1 MKEMSWRMEALED
14 TEKNCKRSSP
24 EQDKVSA
31 ITKSKQVQLPAA
43 DVHKNGTVNSQ
54 AQMEEERRS
63 LPLMVGL
70 CYR

>member
-1 MKEMSWRMEALED
+1 MEALED
-14 TEKNCKRSSP
+14 MERDCKRSSP

-31 ITKSKQVQLPAA
+31 ITQSKQVRLPAA
-43 DVHKNGTVNSQ
+43 DLHKNGTVNSQ
-54 AQMEEERRS
+54 AQMEKKRRS